1 MSSLILDDPED
12 LYLKWLEDLL
22 DEYDDDIDMRCDRY
36 EQLAQRHH
44 AWQMSDSNIDY
55 SFLPFTDMLTQ
66 RDLNSH
72 DDHEI
77 FARYLGIDYDTYYE
91 MMIGADD
98 TEEDAAVGISNA
110 SNDTK

>member
-44 AWQMSDSNIDY
+44 A
-55 SFLPFTDMLTQ
+55 
-66 RDLNSH
+66 
-72 DDHEI
+72 
-77 FARYLGIDYDTYYE
+77 
-91 MMIGADD
+91 
-98 TEEDAAVGISNA
+98 
-110 SNDTK
+110 

>member
-12 LYLKWLEDLL
+12 LYLEWLEDLM

-36 EQLAQRHH
+36 EQLAQRHN
-44 AWQMSDSNIDY
+44 AWQMSHSNIDY
-55 SFLPFTDMLTQ
+55 SSLHWRTCWLSVISILMMIMRFLLVILVSIM
-66 RDLNSH
+66 
-72 DDHEI
+72 I
-77 FARYLGIDYDTYYE
+77 TYYE

-110 SNDTK
+110 LNDTK